1 MDNIGYYNGVFAPM
15 MELQVPACDRGMYFG
30 DGAYEAIRVEQHV
43 PFAIDEHFDRLYHSL
58 DALRIPFTMPRQEL
72 YDILMECA
80 RRVDADEIQMYFQ
93 VTCGTAPRVHAFAPG
108 ATPNLLVFAYHYE
121 LADIDTPRKVITL
134 PDQRWDGCWIKSLN
148 LLPGVLASQA
158 ALDAGCQDAILHR
171 GGVVTECT
179 AANLL
184 MLKDG
189 AVRTAPADGKIIPG
203 VTRNHFLQLARE
215 NGIPVFEEAFTVQE
229 AMDADE
235 LLITSTSVHGVRVVE
250 IDGTPVCG
258 RDLAL
263 ATRLQRLFRDFFWKS
278 VGQAGRR

>member
-93 VTCGTAPRVHAFAPG
+93 VTRGTAPRVHAFAPG

-184 MLKDG
+184 ML
-189 AVRTAPADGKIIPG
+189 
-203 VTRNHFLQLARE
+203 
-215 NGIPVFEEAFTVQE
+215 
-229 AMDADE
+229 
-235 LLITSTSVHGVRVVE
+235 
-250 IDGTPVCG
+250 
-258 RDLAL
+258 
-263 ATRLQRLFRDFFWKS
+263 
-278 VGQAGRR
+278 